1 MTEKTHDNDLTGPV
15 PGNAGV
21 EANIENMEAMGFDP
35 ENLDMILNGTVEG
48 LMSDYPALRND
59 DTADMMISKARSLIG
74 TVVEYEELRMMY
86 ACALKEIKAKFDVL
100 NTEFK
105 VRYSRN
111 PISFINTRLKK
122 TVSISEKLGRKN
134 LAFSVENI
142 EKHINDVAGIRVI
155 CSYVDDIY
163 AIEEALLKQSDVVLV
178 CRKDYIS
185 ASKPN
190 GYRSLHLIVKIPVH
204 FAEHKREMKV
214 EVHRQVNSTLPTR
227 EAKQGCAAKGFI
239 AGIVCSAAVA
249 AALWWWQVYPM
260 QQQLTQVS
268 DTAQGAATVWM
279 ASPELKNYEH
289 RLRQLLDASP
299 VQPLE
304 TGMQM
309 MRVADSRWPES
320 LQQQQASTQ
329 WNEALK
335 TRAQSSPQLRGWLQ
349 TRQDLHAFADLVM
362 QREKEGLTLSY
373 IKNVIWQAERGLG
386 QETPVESL
394 LTQYHDARAQKQ
406 NTDALEKQIN
416 ERLEGVLSRW
426 LLLKNNVM
434 PEAATGTT
442 AEK

>member
-1 MTEKTHDNDLTGPV
+1 
-15 PGNAGV
+15 
-21 EANIENMEAMGFDP
+21 
-35 ENLDMILNGTVEG
+35 
-48 LMSDYPALRND
+48 MSDYPALRTD

-74 TVVEYEELRMMY
+74 TVVEYEELHMMY

-214 EVHRQVNSTLPTR
+214 EVQIRTVSYTHL
-227 EAKQGCAAKGFI
+227 G
-239 AGIVCSAAVA
+239 AGS
-249 AALWWWQVYPM
+249 
-260 QQQLTQVS
+260 
-268 DTAQGAATVWM
+268 
-279 ASPELKNYEH
+279 
-289 RLRQLLDASP
+289 
-299 VQPLE
+299 
-304 TGMQM
+304 
-309 MRVADSRWPES
+309 
-320 LQQQQASTQ
+320 
-329 WNEALK
+329 
-335 TRAQSSPQLRGWLQ
+335 
-349 TRQDLHAFADLVM
+349 
-362 QREKEGLTLSY
+362 
-373 IKNVIWQAERGLG
+373 
-386 QETPVESL
+386 
-394 LTQYHDARAQKQ
+394 
-406 NTDALEKQIN
+406 
-416 ERLEGVLSRW
+416 
-426 LLLKNNVM
+426 
-434 PEAATGTT
+434 
-442 AEK
+442 